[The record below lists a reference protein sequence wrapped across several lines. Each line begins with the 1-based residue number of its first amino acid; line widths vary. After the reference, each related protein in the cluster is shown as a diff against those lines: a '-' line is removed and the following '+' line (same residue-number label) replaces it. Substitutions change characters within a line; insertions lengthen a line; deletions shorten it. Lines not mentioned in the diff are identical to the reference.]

1 MAGAPFVF
9 VDRSLGRIQVP
20 RLLRAGGVGL
30 ITLAEHY
37 GQPRDEDVDDPTWI
51 ADASARGWILFM
63 KDQRI
68 RRRPAERQAII
79 DSRARCFCL
88 SDGNLGFADMARRY
102 LANWPAIVKAS
113 TQPGPFLYSVRAA
126 EIARLRLD

>member
-1 MAGAPFVF
+1 VADAPFVF

-20 RLLRAGGVGL
+20 RLLRAGGLQL

-37 GQPRDEDVDDPTWI
+37 GQPRDENVDDPTWI
-51 ADASARGWILFM
+51 TDASERGWILFM

-68 RRRPAERQAII
+68 RRRPAERQAIV

-102 LANWPAIVKAS
+102 LSNWPAIVAAS
-113 TQPGPFLYSVRAA
+113 AVPGPFLYSVRTT
-126 EIARLRLD
+126 EIARLEV